1 MPATVETVDLHD
13 ARIHRGHVDHET
25 GCVTLSIAY
34 RENPASHKLTQAS
47 LVFEGVRS
55 LPIVADLLARY
66 ANPKAGNV
74 ISWTPSPQSGNTF
87 IYMLDGVI
95 SIWAERLTLQEGRS

>member
-1 MPATVETVDLHD
+1 MTIRVESVDLHE

-25 GCVTLSIAY
+25 GCVTLSIAF
-34 RENPASHKLTQAS
+34 RENPASQKLTQAS

-95 SIWAERLTLQEGRS
+95 SIWADTLSVKRNP